1 VLRRG
6 RVLTH
11 VRFVLA
17 LMPAVGLLVPARPAH
32 TATIAVP
39 CNTAALIAPINTANG
54 TPGAD
59 TLQLDAGCTYVLT
72 A

>member
-1 VLRRG
+1 
-6 RVLTH
+6 
-11 VRFVLA
+11 
-17 LMPAVGLLVPARPAH
+17 MPAVGLLVPARPAH